1 MGNLLRFEFR
11 KLFGQKSF
19 YVCTLLLLL
28 FVFLSAAL
36 SKLIAE
42 NADDASYPA
51 LTTVNILRSSLQSA
65 NLPLLLGIFTALFVC
80 TDHTDGT
87 IKNIYAKGYPR
98 TAVYFSKL
106 TAILAAAALF
116 CLAVWCGGALS
127 GTLLF
132 EAGGA
137 PTPALFAALAAQLC
151 TVFGYAGLFFAL
163 AMLVRKTGGAIAAC
177 IVAPMLFS
185 LLFSTADTLINSQT
199 FRAGDYWLDGL
210 FGTLSQT
217 SVPGET
223 LLAALLLSVAYAAA
237 FTAVGAL
244 LHKNRPV

>member
-28 FVFLSAAL
+28 FVFLSAVL

-51 LTTVNILRSSLQSA
+51 LMTVNILRSSLQSA
-65 NLPLLLGIFTALFVC
+65 NLPLILGIFTALFVC
-80 TDHTDGT
+80 TDHADGT

-116 CLAVWCGGALS
+116 CLAVWCGRR
-127 GTLLF
+127 T
-132 EAGGA
+132 A
-137 PTPALFAALAAQLC
+137 P
-151 TVFGYAGLFFAL
+151 
-163 AMLVRKTGGAIAAC
+163 
-177 IVAPMLFS
+177 
-185 LLFSTADTLINSQT
+185 
-199 FRAGDYWLDGL
+199 
-210 FGTLSQT
+210 
-217 SVPGET
+217 
-223 LLAALLLSVAYAAA
+223 
-237 FTAVGAL
+237 
-244 LHKNRPV
+244 